1 MKSFT
6 FGLLAAACLVNPVL
20 AQTPATPTSARP
32 NILLIV
38 SDDQGYADAGFQG
51 SKEIPT
57 PNLDALAQAG
67 VRCTR
72 GYVTA
77 PVCSPSRAGLLTGR
91 YQEKFGHHNN
101 IVAEAAL
108 PIAHLPAG
116 ETLLPEVLAKA
127 GYETSMIGKWHL
139 GLQKG
144 FSPYDRGFQNFFGF
158 VTGGHDYF
166 INHPDELAV
175 GDGSYK
181 ARIERNG
188 VGVAVPG
195 YLTDAWGDE
204 AVRILRQKRDKPL
217 FLYLAFNAP
226 HTPTQAPAELVQTMS
241 PGLEGKNR
249 RTYAAQIAAMDTNIG
264 KVLAALKETGLA
276 TNTIIFFFS
285 DNGGAK
291 YDFYDNT
298 PLRDHKG
305 TLYEGGIR
313 VPFLAVYPGRI
324 APGSVCDTP
333 VITLDVFAT
342 ACRLAQAKLPAV
354 KPLDSADM
362 LPVLIGETKTA
373 AHENLFWNFP
383 SFGAAVSSGNL
394 KLVVPKAGDPELFDL
409 AADIGEKNDLAQARP
424 ADVARLTK
432 LLNDWRAQTVTP
444 LWGPGSKN
452 FKAGKLSDE
461 KPAEPA
467 KKTAAKTASLNGD
480 LVGETEN

>member
-1 MKSFT
+1 MTNFFT
-6 FGLLAAACLVNPVL
+6 GLIVSLALARQLHAAAP
-20 AQTPATPTSARP
+20 RP

-51 SKEIPT
+51 SKDIPT

-101 IVAEAAL
+101 IVVEAGL

-144 FSPYDRGFQNFFGF
+144 FSPHDRGFENFFGF

-166 INHPDELAV
+166 VNHPGELAV
-175 GDGSYK
+175 GDGSYR

-226 HTPTQAPAELVQTMS
+226 HTPTQAPEVLVKTMP
-241 PGLEGKNR
+241 PGLAGKNR
-249 RTYAAQIAAMDTNIG
+249 RTYAAQIASLDANLG
-264 KVLAALKETGLA
+264 KVLTALKETGLA
-276 TNTIIFFFS
+276 TNTFIVFFS
-285 DNGGAK
+285 DNGGAMHP
-291 YDFYDNT
+291 YYDNT

-305 TLYEGGIR
+305 SLYEGGIR
-313 VPFLAVYPGRI
+313 VPFLAVYPGHI
-324 APGSVCDTP
+324 PPGSVCDTP

-342 ACRLAQAKLPAV
+342 VCRLAQAKTTTANL
-354 KPLDSADM
+354 LDSVDM
-362 LPVLIGETKTA
+362 LPVLAGKTKTA
-373 AHENLFWNFP
+373 THENLFWNFP
-383 SFGAAVSSGNL
+383 AFGAAVSSGNL
-394 KLVVPKAGDPELFDL
+394 KLVVPKNGENELFDL
-409 AADIGEKNDLAQARP
+409 AADIGEKTDLAKSRP
-424 ADVARLTK
+424 DDVVRLTK
-432 LLNDWRAQTVTP
+432 LFNDWLAQTVTP
-444 LWGPGSKN
+444 LWGPGSKD
-452 FKAGKLSDE
+452 FQAGKLQNIP
-461 KPAEPA
+461 PARPP
-467 KKTAAKTASLNGD
+467 KKAASRASVPHGD
-480 LVGETEN
+480 LVGETEK